1 VLSVGLGLGL
11 GLTHGC
17 GPSSPTSTAPRTCA
31 ASEQLRV
38 ELSPEQTTALRDLF
52 ADADRPHAAGSLAR
66 VEARLQAHVG
76 DWREAKSLACS
87 PAPAVRECVASRAQL
102 LAATIETLLELDPE
116 TIEFAIDAAS
126 ALEPAS
132 ACARADGALDGSVA
146 PELDALR
153 REVAKAKALARTGQ
167 VWAAL
172 EAAREA
178 SASIDAAT
186 EATDMAERPDNTAAG
201 DNSGAVGNAPAGP
214 GSDAKRP
221 AQVSASSG
229 DRMALAID
237 AATLLGGLL
246 ADTGDADG
254 ALVEL
259 DRAQRLA
266 RALGDPYRLL
276 AIRNARAQVIGLR
289 QGKTAEGLRLA
300 QRALS
305 DAHSLGEAA
314 APELAVLHETRGLLF
329 EAEDDQEAG
338 ESAFRAALELHLRP
352 AADGMTAPAAPAV
365 MNHLGAMLIH
375 RGEDSEA
382 VALLERTV
390 ERYREDYGESHPVL
404 ALPLNNLGLAHQ
416 REGRYVEAQAALEH
430 AVELQEES
438 LGEDHPRL
446 ASTLDNLGL
455 VTRKLGSF
463 SRARECS
470 ERALVLYSQS
480 LGPDH
485 LRLVAPLRNLGNI
498 ARERGE
504 LGQAL
509 EHLQQALTIQERES
523 DDARALAHALHDLAN
538 VYGRLGD
545 LDQAE
550 QHFARALTLLE
561 ENLGD
566 GHPDLKGPLIGLG
579 NIDRDRGAIDRARA
593 RYQRALDLMRDHFG
607 DSHPEVAVALFNLG
621 NLHKDIG
628 RLDLAEQHYRQ
639 ALAIRERALREDH
652 PLVIK
657 NLTTLGKTLAAEE
670 EPKEALE
677 VLERALILSEG
688 KKTAAEELGALRF
701 LIARVLWKSAEAPGR
716 ARTLA
721 EAALASFEEAGPDYA
736 RELRT
741 VERWLDRTSS

>member
-1 VLSVGLGLGL
+1 MGLGLGL
-11 GLTHGC
+11 GLWSAC
-17 GPSSPTSTAPRTCA
+17 GNATPTATAPRTCE
-31 ASEQLRV
+31 ASEQLPI
-38 ELSPEQTTALRDLF
+38 ELSPTQTGALRELF
-52 ADADRPHAAGSLAR
+52 LGADRPHAAGSLAR
-66 VEARLQAHVG
+66 VEARLLAHSE

-87 PAPAVRECVASRAQL
+87 PDPAVRECVATRAQL
-102 LAATIETLLELDPE
+102 LSATVETLLELDAE

-132 ACARADGALDGSVA
+132 ACARAEGALDGSFS
-146 PELDALR
+146 PELGGLR

-178 SASIDAAT
+178 DASSRAAIDALEGGADGAPPPGREPTKAT
-186 EATDMAERPDNTAAG
+186 TTAKTTTTSTTSTTAE
-201 DNSGAVGNAPAGP
+201 
-214 GSDAKRP
+214 
-221 AQVSASSG
+221 SG
-229 DRMALAID
+229 DRMAIAID

-246 ADTGDADG
+246 ADTGDADA
-254 ALVEL
+254 ALVEI
-259 DRAQRLA
+259 DRAERLA

-276 AIRNARAQVIGLR
+276 AIRNARAQVVGLR
-289 QGKTAEGLRLA
+289 QGKTDEGLRLGD
-300 QRALS
+300 RALQ
-305 DAHSLGEAA
+305 DARALGEDAD
-314 APELAVLHETRGLLF
+314 PELAVLHETRGLLF
-329 EAEDDQEAG
+329 EAKGEQGPAEA
-338 ESAFRAALELHLRP
+338 AFRAALELHLRP
-352 AADGMTAPAAPAV
+352 AADGMTTPAAPAV

-375 RGEDSEA
+375 RGEDRDA

-390 ERYREDYGESHPVL
+390 ARYRVDYGESHPVL

-416 REGRYVEAQAALEH
+416 REGRYVEAQVALEH
-430 AVELQEES
+430 AVELQEEN
-438 LGEDHPRL
+438 LGPDHPRL

-470 ERALVLYSQS
+470 ERAIDLYSQS

-504 LGQAL
+504 LGDAL

-550 QHFARALTLLE
+550 RHFGRALTLLE
-561 ENLGD
+561 EALGE

-579 NIDRDRGAIDRARA
+579 NIDRDRGAPGRARA

-607 DSHPEVAVALFNLG
+607 DDHPEVAVALFNLG
-621 NLHKDIG
+621 NLHKDTG

-639 ALAIRERALREDH
+639 ALSIREKALREDH

-657 NLTTLGKTLAAEE
+657 NLTTLGQTLVAGDEPEE
-670 EPKEALE
+670 AIA
-677 VLERALILSEG
+677 VLERALTLSEG
-688 KKTAAEELGALRF
+688 KQTPPEELGALRF
-701 LIARVLWKSAEAPGR
+701 LVARVLYKSLESPKR
-716 ARTLA
+716 ARTLG
-721 EAALASFEEAGPDYA
+721 EAAFASFEEAGADYA
-736 RELRT
+736 REQRT
-741 VERWLDRTSS
+741 VERWLEQTRS

>member
-1 VLSVGLGLGL
+1 MA
-11 GLTHGC
+11 LT
-17 GPSSPTSTAPRTCA
+17 
-31 ASEQLRV
+31 
-38 ELSPEQTTALRDLF
+38 PEQTSALRELF
-52 ADADRPHAAGSLAR
+52 AGAQRPHAAGSLAR
-66 VEARLQAHVG
+66 VEARLQAHVR
-76 DWREAKSLACS
+76 DWREARSLACS
-87 PAPAVRECVASRAQL
+87 PDPAIRECVATRAQL
-102 LAATIETLLELDPE
+102 LSATIETLLELDPE

-132 ACARADGALDGSVA
+132 ACARAEGALDGSQA

-153 REVAKAKALARTGQ
+153 LEVAKAKALARTGQ

-178 SASIDAAT
+178 SASVDAAT
-186 EATDMAERPDNTAAG
+186 EAIDATDTATKA
-201 DNSGAVGNAPAGP
+201 DDADMVAADDIA
-214 GSDAKRP
+214 GSDAEDTAAP
-221 AQVSASSG
+221 AQSG
-229 DRMALAID
+229 DRMAIAID

-276 AIRNARAQVIGLR
+276 AVRNARAQVIGLR
-289 QGKTAEGLRLA
+289 QGKSAEGLRIA
-300 QRALS
+300 ESALS
-305 DAHSLGEAA
+305 DARSLGEAA

-329 EAEDDQEAG
+329 EAKGDPEAA
-338 ESAFRAALELHLRP
+338 ESAFNAALELHLRP

-375 RGEDSEA
+375 RGEDREA

-390 ERYREDYGESHPVL
+390 ERYRQDYGESHPVL

-430 AVELQEES
+430 AIELQEES

-504 LGQAL
+504 LGEAL

-550 QHFARALTLLE
+550 QHFGRSLALLE
-561 ENLGD
+561 EALGE

-579 NIDRDRGAIDRARA
+579 NIDRDRGATEGARA

-607 DSHPEVAVALFNLG
+607 DGHPEVAVALFNLG

-628 RLDLAEQHYRQ
+628 RLDLAEAHYRE
-639 ALAIRERALREDH
+639 ALTIRERALREDH

-657 NLTTLGKTLAAEE
+657 NLTTLGKTLAAKEATE
-670 EPKEALE
+670 EALE
-677 VLERALILSEG
+677 VLGRALILSEG

-701 LIARVLWKSAEAPGR
+701 LIARILWKSAAEPER
-716 ARTLA
+716 ARSLA
-721 EAALASFEEAGPDYA
+721 EAALVSFGEAGPDHA

-741 VERWLDRTSS
+741 VERWLDQTSS

>member
-1 VLSVGLGLGL
+1 M
-11 GLTHGC
+11 GLT
-17 GPSSPTSTAPRTCA
+17 
-31 ASEQLRV
+31 
-38 ELSPEQTTALRDLF
+38 PEQTAALRELF
-52 ADADRPHAAGSLAR
+52 AAADRPHAAGSLAR
-66 VEARLQAHVG
+66 VEARLQAHVS

-87 PAPAVRECVASRAQL
+87 PEPAIRECVATRAQL
-102 LAATIETLLELDPE
+102 LSATIETLLELDPE

-132 ACARADGALDGSVA
+132 ACARAEGALDGSLA
-146 PELDALR
+146 PQLDALR
-153 REVAKAKALARTGQ
+153 LEVAKAKALARTGQ

-178 SASIDAAT
+178 SASVDAAT
-186 EATDMAERPDNTAAG
+186 KAIDATDSATKADVAIIAELADSTDSANSANSADTAEDHPPGAPGPDAEDT
-201 DNSGAVGNAPAGP
+201 APA
-214 GSDAKRP
+214 
-221 AQVSASSG
+221 QSG
-229 DRMALAID
+229 DRMAIAID

-246 ADTGDADG
+246 ADTGDAEG

-276 AIRNARAQVIGLR
+276 AVRNARAQVIGLR
-289 QGKTAEGLRLA
+289 QGKSAEGLRIA
-300 QRALS
+300 ESALG
-305 DAHSLGEAA
+305 DARSLGEAA

-329 EAEDDQEAG
+329 EAKGDTEAA
-338 ESAFRAALELHLRP
+338 ESAFNAALELHLRP

-375 RGEDSEA
+375 RGEDREA

-390 ERYREDYGESHPVL
+390 ERYRQDYGESHPVL

-416 REGRYVEAQAALEH
+416 REGRYVEAQVALEH
-430 AVELQEES
+430 AIELQEES
-438 LGEDHPRL
+438 LGDDHPRL

-504 LGQAL
+504 LGEAL
-509 EHLQQALTIQERES
+509 ERLQQALTIQERES

-538 VYGRLGD
+538 VYGRLGE

-550 QHFARALTLLE
+550 QHFGRSLALLE
-561 ENLGD
+561 EALGE

-579 NIDRDRGAIDRARA
+579 NIDRDRGATDRARA

-607 DSHPEVAVALFNLG
+607 DGHPEVAVALFNLG

-628 RLDLAEQHYRQ
+628 RLDLAEAHYRE

-657 NLTTLGKTLAAEE
+657 NLTTLGKTLAAKEAPE
-670 EPKEALE
+670 EALE
-677 VLERALILSEG
+677 VLGRALVLSEG

-701 LIARVLWKSAEAPGR
+701 LIARILWKSAAEPER
-716 ARTLA
+716 ARSLA
-721 EAALASFEEAGPDYA
+721 EAALVSFEEAGPDYA

-741 VERWLDRTSS
+741 VERWLEQTRS